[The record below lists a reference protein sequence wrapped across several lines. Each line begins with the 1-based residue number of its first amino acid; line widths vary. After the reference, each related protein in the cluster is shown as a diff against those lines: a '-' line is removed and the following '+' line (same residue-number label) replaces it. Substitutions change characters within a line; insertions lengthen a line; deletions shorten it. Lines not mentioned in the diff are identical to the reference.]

1 MRAALWLLGLFAI
14 AAAVALFAGNNQG
27 TVTVFWPPWR
37 VDLSLNLVLLLLFG
51 AFVFLH
57 LALRGF
63 SALFALPTQARQ
75 WRLQQKERALHS
87 ALMSGVRAAL
97 MRGLSGPEAVEAAI
111 IHASG
116 SVPDAIKALKPDA
129 GVLTRIAEAKL
140 RDAMNELPLFAGV
153 QEGLAG

>member
-1 MRAALWLLGLFAI
+1 MPAAKKFIGLDAHQDTIAI
-14 AAAVALFAGNNQG
+14 AIADETTGKEVRFFG
-27 TVTVFWPPWR
+27 TIPNT
-37 VDLSLNLVLLLLFG
+37 S
-51 AFVFLH
+51 
-57 LALRGF
+57 
-63 SALFALPTQARQ
+63 
-75 WRLQQKERALHS
+75 EALHS